1 MDNLK
6 GLKRTH
12 YCGDLRIANVGEEV
26 VLNGWVQKKRNLGG
40 LEIGRA
46 SCRERV

>member
-1 MDNLK
+1 MENLK

-26 VLNGWVQKKRNLGG
+26 VLNGWVQKEKKLRW
-40 LEIGRA
+40 ISIR
-46 SCRERV
+46 

>member
-26 VLNGWVQKKRNLGG
+26 VLNGWVQKMCIRDRGYRKFSKRRNKL
-40 LEIGRA
+40 
-46 SCRERV
+46 